1 MKTMNDHTDL
11 IEKQGNLII
20 EMGNMLKKERQK
32 KATTFLTSFLFIV
45 LLVLLVTF
53 GYFAYTKSFQ
63 VDDDLKID
71 FPAIWEDIKGFFI
84 RDKQFFPDADKQFA
98 TIKQIKTLEQAIKDI
113 TK

>member
-53 GYFAYTKSFQ
+53 GYFAYTKSF
-63 VDDDLKID
+63 
-71 FPAIWEDIKGFFI
+71 
-84 RDKQFFPDADKQFA
+84 
-98 TIKQIKTLEQAIKDI
+98 
-113 TK
+113 